1 MAGHQI
7 ESGLESGVD
16 GKTPPVHPLTL
27 LRRAYGI

>member
-7 ESGLESGVD
+7 ESALKNPV
-16 GKTPPVHPLTL
+16 PPVHPLKL